1 MKNCR
6 CVLFFPLLFVLSC
19 ATPVPKASDHY
30 QQVSQTDMGLSVD
43 LDLLATAKLSE
54 DKKRLGKELLNVLN
68 SSENSL
74 TDHVDALERN
84 LEANE
89 KLSKKYAIAD
99 AIVGG
104 LAGLSSIGVIFT
116 TAAIA
121 APVAGVVWIG
131 VGLTIQHVNIGP
143 EIEEARRRLNEAQR
157 LAQIFPE
164 VRRAF
169 RAVVFAD
176 SDVDADRRFKI
187 WNVFSENLKIKV
199 LHFFAK
205 PVE

>member
-6 CVLFFPLLFVLSC
+6 CVLFVPLLFIMSC
-19 ATPVPKASDHY
+19 ATPVPHAGDYY
-30 QQVSQTDMGLSVD
+30 QQVPQSYLGLHVD
-43 LDLLATAKLSE
+43 IDLLSTSKLSQDNRRVAE
-54 DKKRLGKELLNVLN
+54 ELLN
-68 SSENSL
+68 SYYSAEHSL
-74 TDHVDALERN
+74 TEYITALEMN
-84 LEANE
+84 LDANE
-89 KLSKKYAIAD
+89 QLKNKYTVAD
-99 AIVGG
+99 SIVGG